1 MNNHKI
7 FLFMERAWLTVAV
20 IGIISAAY
28 FFAIKDQAT
37 AFMMLII
44 TFAGGAMWALRRSQ
58 RKKS

>member
-1 MNNHKI
+1 
-7 FLFMERAWLTVAV
+7 MERAWLTVAV

-28 FFAIKDQAT
+28 FFAVKDQAT

-44 TFAGGAMWALRRSQ
+44 TFSGGAMWALRRSQ